1 MTLQAGNRSKV
12 HKAAVSPTAG
22 LAIGLTV
29 IACLVP
35 LFVTPVLPLIDF
47 YAHVARYYI
56 LGNIASDPSLGENY
70 VPMWR
75 LLPNLGLDVLGATVM
90 SAVPPLIGAKLLAA
104 LVILAPFLGALSL
117 CHALHGRTSLLN
129 VALAGQLSFSF
140 ILTWGFANFIL
151 GVGIGLWALGLWI
164 SNAGRPQL
172 QLAVGVVL
180 GTLIMLVHGLA
191 FGLWGLLLGCV
202 EIMLIRAA
210 MPISVSVIIWR
221 LARLCIVAVLPV
233 ALFQL
238 SNTAEAEQGV
248 AGAFT
253 NLRGYIQDGGLWP
266 RLAEEALQRIDSFLR
281 VAETS
286 FPLLDRVV
294 GLVLWGL
301 LLAGFLSGAL
311 RLDRRLWLAT
321 ALAGALVFLM
331 PPNLFGVGHLAERMP
346 FLLLSLLAAGVSLA
360 PGAHD
365 RPARAAATL
374 NAALPALMAALFA
387 VHMVLVTVGWARDGQ
402 NYRRFLD
409 TAQDIRPG
417 GLAYAVYFDDARQR
431 DIGRHCKPLLFLL
444 LLQNGTAV
452 STFANPTQ
460 QPLSLTGPLKA
471 ALVSAR
477 AMIPST
483 LEVDRAEM
491 LENLAAAGFET
502 VVFCDV
508 ALPADQPTEAQ
519 LAGQGRGWALYQRSA
534 VGAAPPGG

>member
-1 MTLQAGNRSKV
+1 MTLDAGDRFKA
-12 HKAAVSPTAG
+12 HKAKVSPTAG
-22 LAIGLTV
+22 LAVTLTV
-29 IACLVP
+29 LACLVP

-47 YAHVARYYI
+47 YAHVARYYV
-56 LGNIASDPSLGENY
+56 LGNIVADPSLGENY

-129 VALAGQLSFSF
+129 VALGGLLSFSF

-151 GVGIGLWALGLWI
+151 GLGIGLWALGLWI
-164 SNAGRPQL
+164 SGAGRPQL
-172 QLAVGVVL
+172 QLVIGVVM

-210 MPISVSVIIWR
+210 MPISVPVVIWR

-233 ALFQL
+233 AIFLL
-238 SNTAEAEQGV
+238 SKTAEAEQGV

-253 NLRGYIQDGGLWP
+253 NLGGYIQNGGLWP
-266 RLAEEALQRIDSFLR
+266 RLADEAWQRVDSFLR
-281 VAETS
+281 VAESS
-286 FPLLDRVV
+286 FPLLDRVI

-301 LLAGFLSGAL
+301 LVAGFLSGAL

-331 PPNLFGVGHLAERMP
+331 PPNLFGVGHLDERMP
-346 FLLLSLLAAGVSLA
+346 LLLLSLLAAGTSLA
-360 PGAHD
+360 PRAHD
-365 RPARAAATL
+365 RSARAAD
-374 NAALPALMAALFA
+374 ALPVLLAALFA

-402 NYRRFLD
+402 SYRRFLD
-409 TAQDIRPG
+409 TMQDIRPG
-417 GLAYAVYFDDARQR
+417 GLAQAVYFGDARQR

-444 LLQNGTAV
+444 LLRNGTAV

-471 ALVSAR
+471 ALAAVRPITRLSADQ
-477 AMIPST
+477 
-483 LEVDRAEM
+483 ERAEV

-508 ALPADQPTEAQ
+508 ALPADQPTATQ
-519 LAGQGRGWALYQRSA
+519 LVGQGRGWTLYQRSA
-534 VGAAPPGG
+534 VTAALPGG